1 MGNNEQ
7 PSSNNNGNNT
17 GKINGNNTGNETV
30 SNNSLTDITNAVT
43 PEVTKDL
50 KNNYTTAP
58 WALELIKNALM
69 ISMYTTLNTVI
80 YWPTYLYNL
89 PELSIEAILP
99 RKKTCKNLLGDEK
112 MCKKKLKCFFK
123 ECNILDDPII
133 EQIRLLKGNTN
144 DDDNSNVKMSGGGSY
159 NKKMKKLYN
168 SYYNNVKR
176 KIKNTYIELE
186 KIRKKKNKIL
196 IKYIDKNYIDKN
208 LIIKNKKNKKYK
220 LLKHKKIKKGG
231 ASTEN
236 AALFKDDTPSEDDI
250 LSEDA
255 TQPEVKKSSKLKDKF
270 MKKMKNA
277 KNNYNKGKKK
287 MKNTTNKY
295 SKKAKNV
302 KEKFDKGKKII
313 SNKIDIAKSLPGK
326 AYKDL
331 FISDSK
337 PRNEIEENNKTCCLN
352 PTSYRWCD
360 PYIYPDARSY
370 KSEDGKLLQFINYI
384 LDIKNENTEILSVKK
399 LTGRLKDL
407 LTKTIEQK
415 NPPESNQSGGS
426 NTNELTKN
434 KNSIIE
440 NNPELKTTLEKI
452 LTTDLKPETLFRL
465 IIILKISKIIHDDYE
480 QFWNFEDVNKSN
492 NENSNSKKS
501 KKGCCFSGGNDGET
515 GNSSPNNNADVDKK
529 SAGNNK
535 PHFDVNERRK
545 LQDLQSKYG
554 ISIHDFPD
562 YVSWPYPD
570 IELLFDS
577 KQSYSKCL
585 KEMLIGSNEAASSCL
600 ECPTCYLGKTASKIW
615 GEVIDEMLSSN
626 ISKSKS
632 RVLSS
637 SLNHQI
643 DTIYDTLLNKYSVF
657 NERSDQSYESQK
669 RYLIDKFTIKDKDGF
684 STFLKQI
691 ILLGLCSD
699 DIDIYKLKSGP
710 DYKKSDPF
718 ITERSKK
725 SNSHYLEK
733 RKKIS
738 QDMVDGMLGIPKIK
752 IDPKVLKSVF
762 TRKDGKTIL
771 QNLGKIYHELQPFDI
786 LDIVENEYYKKLCH
800 EIISIK
806 NSKRMNESTLKYKI
820 KKIGI
825 NNYYFLYGNKK
836 QHPFG
841 KKDID
846 YDKLMDFVLYAKQYG
861 YSKSLL
867 NKIDNNALF
876 DENRME
882 FNNMIQR
889 YVLDPPDKYYSK
901 HTTPDD
907 LLVDTTIYLYKDI
920 VDYAEQLSDYLN
932 TDNYE
937 TLLQGLNNKKTT
949 IENILDLMNGG
960 DKYDELMKIIN
971 DEMRRRVIGN
981 SGKEN
986 LEDQLRS
993 ILMNNF
999 SIKEHDQFEDLDA
1012 CLFLRKKLGID
1023 IRDDIPGDHERII
1036 TDSKIKNEKKLQII
1050 KSLIDMLKLDKSK
1063 INNTE

>member
-1 MGNNEQ
+1 MDQNGITAYGNKTLIKNIQ
-7 PSSNNNGNNT
+7 
-17 GKINGNNTGNETV
+17 K
-30 SNNSLTDITNAVT
+30 NNSKEMSTDLN
-43 PEVTKDL
+43 
-50 KNNYTTAP
+50 NNYTTAP

-144 DDDNSNVKMSGGGSY
+144 DDNSNLKMSGGSSD

-168 SYYNNVKR
+168 SYYNNLKR
-176 KIKNTYIELE
+176 KIKNIYIKLD

-196 IKYIDKNYIDKN
+196 IKYIDKN
-208 LIIKNKKNKKYK
+208 LNKKNKKYK
-220 LLKHKKIKKGG
+220 LLKHKKIIKGG
-231 ASTEN
+231 TLSSKNVPSSENVLPFEKST
-236 AALFKDDTPSEDDI
+236 
-250 LSEDA
+250 LS
-255 TQPEVKKSSKLKDKF
+255 EVKKSSKLKDKF
-270 MKKMKNA
+270 MKKMKNS
-277 KNNYNKGKKK
+277 KNNYNKGKK
-287 MKNTTNKY
+287 N
-295 SKKAKNV
+295 
-302 KEKFDKGKKII
+302 I
-313 SNKIDIAKSLPGK
+313 SNVMDFAKSLPDK

-331 FISDSK
+331 FVSDSK
-337 PRNEIEENNKTCCLN
+337 GRNEIEKTNETCCLN

-370 KSEDGKLLQFINYI
+370 KADDGKLLKFINYI
-384 LDIKNENTEILSVKK
+384 LDIKNENTEILSVEK
-399 LTGRLKDL
+399 LTGRLKDI

-415 NPPESNQSGGS
+415 QKQNNNLEGGS
-426 NTNELTKN
+426 NSNELTQDKI
-434 KNSIIE
+434 SILKD
-440 NNPELKTTLEKI
+440 NPELKTTLEKI
-452 LTTDLKPETLFRL
+452 LSTDLKRETLFRL
-465 IIILKISKIIHDDYE
+465 IVILKISKIIHDDYP
-480 QFWNFEDVNKSN
+480 QFWDFENVNKSN
-492 NENSNSKKS
+492 DESEYSNLKKS
-501 KKGCCFSGGNDGET
+501 KKGCCFSGG
-515 GNSSPNNNADVDKK
+515 GNNKLENPSPNN
-529 SAGNNK
+529 S
-535 PHFDVNERRK
+535 PHFDINERK
-545 LQDLQSKYG
+545 SLQDLQSKYG
-554 ISIHDFPD
+554 ITINDLPD

-577 KQSYSKCL
+577 EKSYGKCL

-615 GEVIDEMLSSN
+615 GEVIDDMLFSS

-643 DTIYDTLLNKYSVF
+643 DTIYDTLLNKYTVF
-657 NERSDQSYESQK
+657 NERNDQSYESQK
-669 RYLIDKFTIKDKDGF
+669 RYLIDRFTVKDKDGF

-699 DIDIYKLKSGP
+699 DIDVYKLKSIP
-710 DYKKSDPF
+710 NYKKSTPF
-718 ITERSKK
+718 STESSKR
-725 SNSHYLEK
+725 SNSNYLKK
-733 RKKIS
+733 RKELS
-738 QDMVDGMLGIPKIK
+738 QEIVDGMLGIPKIK
-752 IDPKVLKSVF
+752 IDPKVLQSVF

-771 QNLGKIYHELQPFDI
+771 QNLGKIYHQLQSFDI
-786 LDIVENEYYKKLCH
+786 LDIIENEYYKKLCH

-806 NSKRMNESTLKYKI
+806 KSKRMNESTLKHKI

-841 KKDID
+841 KKHID

-867 NKIDNNALF
+867 NKIDSNALF
-876 DENRME
+876 DENRMI

-889 YVLDPPDKYYSK
+889 YALDPPDKYYSK

-907 LLVDTTIYLYKDI
+907 LLVDTTIYLYRDI
-920 VDYAEQLSDYLN
+920 HDYAEQLSDYLN

-937 TLLQGLNNKKTT
+937 TLLKKLNSKKIT
-949 IENILDLMNGG
+949 IENILDIMNGG
-960 DKYDELMKIIN
+960 DKYNELIKIIN
-971 DEMRRRVIGN
+971 GMNKVPQYN
-981 SGKEN
+981 VKEN
-986 LEDQLRS
+986 VKENVEEELRG
-993 ILMNNF
+993 ILANNF
-999 SIKEHDQFEDLDA
+999 SIIDHDQFEDLDA
-1012 CLFLRKKLGID
+1012 CLFLRKKIGID
-1023 IRDDIPGDHERII
+1023 LSKDIVGDDERII

-1050 KSLIDMLKLDKSK
+1050 NSLIDMLKLDKSK